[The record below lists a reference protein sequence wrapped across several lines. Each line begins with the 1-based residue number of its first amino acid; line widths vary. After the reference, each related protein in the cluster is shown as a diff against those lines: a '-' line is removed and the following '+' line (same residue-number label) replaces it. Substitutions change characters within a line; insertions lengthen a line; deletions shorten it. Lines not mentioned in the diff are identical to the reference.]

1 MVSERKLYDAV
12 SQGDVTALLELL
24 NNDPYLVDG
33 ISFPCSRNLLHIAAM
48 HGQTSLVDA
57 LLNLNPRLAW
67 RLDSQKS
74 SPLHIAAAEGHVE
87 ICQKLLPVGAPETC
101 FWRDSHDM
109 NPLHVAAMKGRVEVL
124 EYFLQVSPF
133 PAMERLRTGGT
144 VLHLCVK
151 HGQLAALKI
160 LVERLGDFVN
170 ATDENGETILHLA
183 VRCDQLETTKYLVEN
198 KKIEKRIRNSMGKTA
213 LAILDE
219 SPPGTTRS
227 FLEHRKILLTMR
239 RSSLISL
246 ILPSKLTKMTMVVA
260 VLIATVAFQT
270 TVNPPGGVWQD
281 NTSAHKAGD
290 AIIAYTDGQRFTV
303 FSRLLPGILR

>member
-1 MVSERKLYDAV
+1 MNKKKVKQNLEKERKKEISGGRMVSERKLYDAV

-124 EYFLQVSPF
+124 VYFLQVSPF

-151 HGQLAALKI
+151 HGQLAALNWES
-160 LVERLGDFVN
+160 L
-170 ATDENGETILHLA
+170 
-183 VRCDQLETTKYLVEN
+183 CMQLM
-198 KKIEKRIRNSMGKTA
+198 RMGRQYCIW
-213 LAILDE
+213 L
-219 SPPGTTRS
+219 
-227 FLEHRKILLTMR
+227 
-239 RSSLISL
+239 
-246 ILPSKLTKMTMVVA
+246 
-260 VLIATVAFQT
+260 
-270 TVNPPGGVWQD
+270 
-281 NTSAHKAGD
+281 
-290 AIIAYTDGQRFTV
+290 
-303 FSRLLPGILR
+303 